1 MVSRQR
7 GEMED
12 SWKEGSRRKRK
23 SKLFNEQSCPSWEAE
38 NNSFPM
44 CESSSKICSLNGL
57 VKREDGMELGPC
69 HIGKIE
75 EIHIHRLYR

>member
-1 MVSRQR
+1 
-7 GEMED
+7 
-12 SWKEGSRRKRK
+12 
-23 SKLFNEQSCPSWEAE
+23 
-38 NNSFPM
+38 M

-75 EIHIHRLYR
+75 EIHIHRLYRCWAVPLNMNRGAKQIRAAILVLGGDEHVWGALRRQADMLQG